1 MNYELF
7 CTFARIKVYTMK
19 KILVFLLIITS
30 LVSSCSQREKKYV
43 IGISQCSADIWRDKQ
58 NAELRMA
65 AYLNDNIE
73 LCFAAAYDSD
83 ERQIQQIDSLL
94 EKGIDLLIVA
104 PNQVSTISPAI
115 DRAYDKGIPVIVFER
130 KTNSKKFTAHV
141 SADNYEMGNMMGKYI
156 ASKLHG
162 KGQVLEIMGLKGS
175 SPAIE
180 RHKGF
185 QDALREYPDITLI
198 DTLQGD
204 WTEPSGYNAVKGCK
218 SDLSNVDYVFGE
230 NDRMAIGAR
239 KAFMERKLGRLPK
252 FCGIDGLPG
261 EDGGI
266 KLVCDSILDA
276 SFIYPTHGDI
286 ILQVALNILEGKP
299 YEKEQLL
306 MSALVT
312 HDNANVLYMQAKE
325 TDRQTAYLDQLHKR
339 ADNYLREIN
348 TQKLTLLLAL
358 IVIVLLLAV
367 IVLYYLYRNG
377 KITLRRQHVV
387 STLWNMD
394 ESKIEKNEININVDK
409 EDNYFITHFKEVI
422 ESRLDNSDLSI
433 EDLAADMNLS
443 RVQLYRKVKSVT
455 NMSPVEL
462 LRTARLNRA
471 YQLLITT
478 EKTVSEV
485 AYAVGFSAPSYFTKC
500 FKEEYGVLPN
510 DVR

>member
-1 MNYELF
+1 M
-7 CTFARIKVYTMK
+7 
-19 KILVFLLIITS
+19 
-30 LVSSCSQREKKYV
+30 
-43 IGISQCSADIWRDKQ
+43 
-58 NAELRMA
+58 
-65 AYLNDNIE
+65 
-73 LCFAAAYDSD
+73 
-83 ERQIQQIDSLL
+83 
-94 EKGIDLLIVA
+94 
-104 PNQVSTISPAI
+104 
-115 DRAYDKGIPVIVFER
+115 
-130 KTNSKKFTAHV
+130 
-141 SADNYEMGNMMGKYI
+141 
-156 ASKLHG
+156 
-162 KGQVLEIMGLKGS
+162 
-175 SPAIE
+175 
-180 RHKGF
+180 
-185 QDALREYPDITLI
+185 
-198 DTLQGD
+198 
-204 WTEPSGYNAVKGCK
+204 
-218 SDLSNVDYVFGE
+218 
-230 NDRMAIGAR
+230 
-239 KAFMERKLGRLPK
+239 
-252 FCGIDGLPG
+252 
-261 EDGGI
+261 
-266 KLVCDSILDA
+266 
-276 SFIYPTHGDI
+276 
-286 ILQVALNILEGKP
+286 ALNILGGKP

-348 TQKLTLLLAL
+348 AQKLTLLLAL

-394 ESKIEKNEININVDK
+394 ESKIEKNEIKINVDK

-478 EKTVSEV
+478 KKTVSEV

>member
-1 MNYELF
+1 MP
-7 CTFARIKVYTMK
+7 TTTKWA
-19 KILVFLLIITS
+19 
-30 LVSSCSQREKKYV
+30 
-43 IGISQCSADIWRDKQ
+43 
-58 NAELRMA
+58 
-65 AYLNDNIE
+65 
-73 LCFAAAYDSD
+73 
-83 ERQIQQIDSLL
+83 
-94 EKGIDLLIVA
+94 
-104 PNQVSTISPAI
+104 
-115 DRAYDKGIPVIVFER
+115 
-130 KTNSKKFTAHV
+130 
-141 SADNYEMGNMMGKYI
+141 
-156 ASKLHG
+156 
-162 KGQVLEIMGLKGS
+162 

-286 ILQVALNILEGKP
+286 ILQMALNILEGKP

-394 ESKIEKNEININVDK
+394 ESKIEKDEIKINVDK

-422 ESRLDNSDLSI
+422 ESRLDDSNLSI

>member
-1 MNYELF
+1 MNYKLF
-7 CTFARIKVYTMK
+7 RIFARIKVYTMK
-19 KILVFLLIITS
+19 KILVFLLIITA

-43 IGISQCSADIWRDKQ
+43 IGISQCSDDIWREKQ

-83 ERQIQQIDSLL
+83 ERQVQQIDSLL

-230 NDRMAIGAR
+230 
-239 KAFMERKLGRLPK
+239 ERKLGRLPK

-286 ILQVALNILEGKP
+286 ILQMALNILEGKP

-394 ESKIEKNEININVDK
+394 ESKIEKNEIKINVDK